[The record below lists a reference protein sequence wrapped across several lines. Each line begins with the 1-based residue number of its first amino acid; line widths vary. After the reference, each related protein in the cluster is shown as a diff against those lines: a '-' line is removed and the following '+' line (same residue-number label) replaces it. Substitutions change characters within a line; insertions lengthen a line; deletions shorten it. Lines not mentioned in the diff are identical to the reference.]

1 MDLIVIIL
9 VKSLDPISF
18 AIVFGLCFI
27 SREKW
32 IIPVAAIAGAMAVE
46 AILLSTQVTRNFG
59 NGLMLGIPVGF
70 IHAGLSYWLIG
81 KFTKSKAKP
90 KPDESESSN

>member
-32 IIPVAAIAGAMAVE
+32 IISAAAIAGAMAVE
-46 AILLSTQVTRNFG
+46 AILLSTQVTRSFG
-59 NGLMLGIPVGF
+59 QGLMFGIPVGF

-81 KFTKSKAKP
+81 KFTQNTAKSK
-90 KPDESESSN
+90 PDDSPD